1 MIKKNV
7 PGNPCASRIGK
18 AVLYTEGLPS
28 SKVKEISAEVG
39 PFGRVEVDDGVTVA
53 VFVEVEAGVTGVGVA
68 VADDRYVIVR
78 IGCRLAGELLF
89 E

>member
-7 PGNPCASRIGK
+7 AGNPWASRIGK

-28 SKVKEISAEVG
+28 SKVKEIRAEVV
-39 PFGRVEVDDGVTVA
+39 PLGRVEVDEGMAVGVL
-53 VFVEVEAGVTGVGVA
+53 VEVDTGVTGVGVA
-68 VADDRYVIVR
+68 VADGRYVIVR